1 MSITLQ
7 DIMRLK
13 YKEYLFRLLF
23 SDIDEII
30 DTRVM
35 SYDEFVSNTITDNEL
50 EEWRI
55 K

>member
-13 YKEYLFRLLF
+13 YKAYLFRQLF
-23 SDIDEII
+23 SDIDDII

-35 SYDEFVSNTITDNEL
+35 SYDEFVSNTITEAIL
-50 EEWRI
+50 E
-55 K
+55 KK